1 MRHPQRQSAAA
12 QHAAERAELPLAGEN
27 KVELRPGLPDAA
39 AGVSLRGRAQLA
51 EPVFC
56 IVKARDGFVERFG
69 REIGQRLL
77 EPAEGDCRLIKIT
90 AVARRVEAES
100 AGDKIIGP
108 PVLSLR
114 VDGELSA
121 VLRRAEADR
130 LHPDIFARD
139 EARNCVDILDQLLRV
154 MKRDAVDA
162 LERIGFPGGACD
174 TEGSVDM
181 PVSERLARDG
191 RSVQTNLL

>member
-1 MRHPQRQSAAA
+1 M
-12 QHAAERAELPLAGEN
+12 
-27 KVELRPGLPDAA
+27 
-39 AGVSLRGRAQLA
+39 
-51 EPVFC
+51 
-56 IVKARDGFVERFG
+56 KARDCLVERFG

-77 EPAEGDCRLIKIT
+77 EPAEGDRRLIKIT

-100 AGDKIIGP
+100 VGDKIIGP

-139 EARNCVDILDQLLRV
+139 KARNCVDILDQLLRV

-162 LERIGFPGGACD
+162 LERIGFPGDACD
-174 TEGSVDM
+174 AEGSVDM
-181 PVSERLARDG
+181 PVSKRLARDG
-191 RSVQTNLL
+191 RPVQTKLL

>member
-1 MRHPQRQSAAA
+1 MRHPQRQRAAA

-27 KVELRPGLPDAA
+27 KVELRPGL
-39 AGVSLRGRAQLA
+39 RGRAQLA
-51 EPVFC
+51 EAILGV
-56 IVKARDGFVERFG
+56 VKARDCLVERFG

-77 EPAEGDCRLIKIT
+77 EPAEGDRRLIKIT

-100 AGDKIIGP
+100 VGDKIIGP

-139 EARNCVDILDQLLRV
+139 KARNCVDILDQLLRV

-162 LERIGFPGGACD
+162 LERIGFPGDACD
-174 TEGSVDM
+174 AEGSVDM
-181 PVSERLARDG
+181 PVSKRLARDG
-191 RSVQTNLL
+191 RPVQTKLL